1 MTLLMIACELYVT
14 TPPEHSTT
22 TPPADT
28 QLLTELKTPVP
39 SIMPDVASPQLTL
52 GTVKVVAA
60 EYVVELSGIAFA
72 LAGPPFVMSAT
83 PA

>member
-1 MTLLMIACELYVT
+1 MT

-22 TPPADT
+22 TPPAET
-28 QLLTELKTPVP
+28 QLLMELKTPVP

-60 EYVVELSGIAFA
+60 EYVVGVSGIT
-72 LAGPPFVMSAT
+72 LERAGPLFVMSAT

>member
-1 MTLLMIACELYVT
+1 MT

-22 TPPADT
+22 TPPAET

-60 EYVVELSGIAFA
+60 EYVVGSGITFA
-72 LAGPPFVMSAT
+72 WRRRLWRGRS
-83 PA
+83 